1 MIFTSLEKNWRK
13 TLKKAVCSLL
23 NHISNPNWHRA
34 HHSYNCCSYQGQNV
48 LLKILIGEVKP
59 PSVSELLASCKCVFG
74 EILNTRTVEHI
85 RKNSAIRGDG
95 NCQIHLSSCFRTIF
109 RSLHP
114 CLSCTPRAWAKIKPL
129 FYMLFLLRDLVMA
142 IKVMGCSETEN
153 ENILFWI
160 WRVMMI
166 DSLLAMTS
174 LAHCEEMQTPH
185 IEDQKWV
192 RWDAGS
198 HYREPV
204 VWLGTQRLDSDI
216 GSCRLWYYWF
226 LETRHYWS
234 DLWFSLSFLFVD
246 S

>member
-1 MIFTSLEKNWRK
+1 MFISSLY
-13 TLKKAVCSLL
+13 L
-23 NHISNPNWHRA
+23 
-34 HHSYNCCSYQGQNV
+34 
-48 LLKILIGEVKP
+48 
-59 PSVSELLASCKCVFG
+59 
-74 EILNTRTVEHI
+74 
-85 RKNSAIRGDG
+85 
-95 NCQIHLSSCFRTIF
+95 
-109 RSLHP
+109 
-114 CLSCTPRAWAKIKPL
+114 
-129 FYMLFLLRDLVMA
+129 
-142 IKVMGCSETEN
+142 TEN
-153 ENILFWI
+153 ENILFWM
-160 WRVMMI
+160 WRAMMI

-234 DLWFSLSFLFVD
+234 DLWFSLSFLFSRPINLLLNKHD
-246 S
+246 SLIFFQFNFSVLKSLISVIRSTQ